1 MIKRLAIILTIF
13 HLNVAFAMHD
23 VSTPLNPA
31 NIMSDSIADIID
43 PPNTAALNMM
53 MSALSSLKELRKT
66 DKATPE
72 NIKSLIRIKLMP
84 NIAMD
89 VSTELAL
96 KRHWSKLSNEQKNIF
111 QRYISQSLMK
121 DYASILGSYEKL
133 DSVSISVGPNIKRK
147 DNRAIV
153 KLIITFNDDPKP
165 FKISLKMIRSSH
177 WQVYDVVFSGVSL
190 VKNYAAQFNSHIKRK
205 GIDSLI
211 AKIVK
216 KLK

>member
-1 MIKRLAIILTIF
+1 LTIF

>member
-31 NIMSDSIADIID
+31 KIMSDSIADIID

-96 KRHWSKLSNEQKNIF
+96 KRHWSKLSNAQKNIF